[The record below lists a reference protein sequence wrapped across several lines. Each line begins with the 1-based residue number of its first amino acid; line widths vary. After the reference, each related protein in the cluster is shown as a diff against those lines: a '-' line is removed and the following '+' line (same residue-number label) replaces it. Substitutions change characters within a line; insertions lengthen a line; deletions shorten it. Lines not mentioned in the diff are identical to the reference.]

1 VIKMA
6 ENHALRESR
15 DALTQALHE
24 ITSALLGKV
33 RLSELGEG
41 IVEKSAEILN
51 AEAASLFLIE
61 KDKDGIEK
69 MRMKAGYGPSRELV
83 GKAEYE
89 KGEGVTGKI
98 WESGKPINSHLGDIK
113 QYQEKHN
120 GKGKYDHVQWKKSTF
135 KSLYCVP
142 LKIGEE
148 VVGILKVENKKGS
161 PDFFTPQDEQILE
174 IFASLFALE
183 IENARLKEE
192 ESKEMIDAL
201 YKISSVLAGKIELT
215 PLLNR
220 IVETSAKILKA
231 EACSLFLADENEQLL
246 RMKAGVGYS
255 KNLVDVAVYKRREG
269 ITGSIW
275 ETGDPFRGRSQE
287 EHRENPAW
295 RGKYDAQQ
303 WTDGKEFKSFFGVP
317 LKVEDRVLGVLKV
330 ENRVPDENHP
340 EDYFTDRDEQ
350 MLEILASTIGLV
362 IDLEQ
367 TQSELIERAR
377 LAGIGESAA
386 GVAHQM
392 RQGLAIISGD
402 AQLLMADL
410 DGTKYKD
417 NLSGIIEG
425 IERLNYI
432 IKTLLNYAKPFQ
444 GELSKCIVKDM
455 LSQCLLNENIIEKA
469 RSKEIE
475 IKLIDRGDAKNV
487 HVKID
492 PNLMGQVFDNLVNN
506 SIDAISS
513 EGTISVETEYDIDS
527 RRLKILFKDT
537 GCGIDRLNFPDIMDI
552 FKPFKSNK
560 PLTSTGG
567 IGLGLSLVE
576 KILTGHKGEIEAQS
590 AEGKGTTF
598 TITLP
603 LFKE

>member
-1 VIKMA
+1 MA
-6 ENHALRESR
+6 ENLVVRESR

-51 AEAASLFLIE
+51 AEAASLFLKE
-61 KDKDGIEK
+61 RDKDGKEK
-69 MRMKAGYGPSRELV
+69 MRMKAGSGASKELV
-83 GKAEYE
+83 DKAEYE
-89 KGEGVTGKI
+89 KGEGVTGTI
-98 WESGKPINSHLGDIK
+98 WARGTPINSHKEDIK
-113 QYQEKHN
+113 QFQEKYGRR
-120 GKGKYDHVQWKKSTF
+120 GKFDSIQWKKSTF

-148 VVGILKVENKKGS
+148 VVGVLKVENRKGS
-161 PDFFTPQDEQILE
+161 PGYFTPQDEQILQ

-201 YKISSVLAGKIELT
+201 YRISSVLAGKIELT

-246 RMKAGVGYS
+246 EMKAGVGYS
-255 KNLVDVAVYKRREG
+255 KNLVDVAVYKRGEG

-275 ETGDPFRGRSQE
+275 ETGKPFRGRTPG
-287 EHRENPAW
+287 EHTANPAW
-295 RGKYDAQQ
+295 KGKYDAQQ
-303 WTDGKEFKSFFGVP
+303 WTDGLEFKSFFGVP

-330 ENRVPDENHP
+330 ENRVPDESHP

-350 MLEILASTIGLV
+350 MLEILASTIALV

-367 TQSELIERAR
+367 TQGEFIERAR

-402 AQLLMADL
+402 AQLLEAELKDP
-410 DGTKYKD
+410 KYKD

-425 IERLNYI
+425 IDRLNYI
-432 IKTLLNYAKPFQ
+432 IKTLLNYARPFH
-444 GELSKCIVKDM
+444 GELSKCAVEDM
-455 LSQCLLNENIIEKA
+455 LSRCLLNESIIEKA
-469 RSKEIE
+469 KSKGIEIE
-475 IKLIDRGDAKNV
+475 LEDGEGPKNLYAKV
-487 HVKID
+487 D
-492 PNLMGQVFDNLVNN
+492 QNLMRQVFENLVNN
-506 SIDAISS
+506 SIDAIPDK
-513 EGTISVETEYDIDS
+513 GTITVETEYDIDA
-527 RRLKILFKDT
+527 RRLKIFFRDT
-537 GCGIDRLNFPDIMDI
+537 GCGIDRLNFPDIRDI

-560 PLTSTGG
+560 PLTGTGG
-567 IGLGLSLVE
+567 IGLGLSFVE
-576 KILTGHKGEIEAQS
+576 KIITGHKGEIEVDS
-590 AEGKGTTF
+590 PEGEGTAF
-598 TITLP
+598 IITLP